1 MTDTTNQDEVFDVF
15 ADKEDPS
22 EVVDETE
29 DQAEAE
35 EQESAEDEGSPED
48 DTEEYEEDGKT
59 YRVPKDLKGHLLR
72 NRDYTQKTQEL
83 AEQRRAFEAER
94 VKAQENDEAIEE
106 ARYTQRQIQNRLS
119 DLQALTADDWNQI
132 RIMDHQ
138 RGTNR
143 YDELQREFLTLPRQ
157 ADEAKRTLDQ
167 KISEARDMQQQA
179 LAQQVAQGQA
189 ILARDIPGWGP
200 ELGAKLVDFVKS
212 EYGVTEEKHGQAF
225 MDPALVKLAYAAFK
239 AKGDQQKAQTA
250 KRAEQAQKTVPANTV
265 KGGAAPKGGLHDKL
279 SATEWAARR
288 NRELA
293 AKGRP

>member
-1 MTDTTNQDEVFDVF
+1 MTDTTTSDEVFDVF
-15 ADKEDPS
+15 EQAEP
-22 EVVDETE
+22 EVVEETE
-29 DQAEAE
+29 DQAETE
-35 EQESAEDEGSPED
+35 EQESTEEEGSPED
-48 DTEEYEEDGKT
+48 DTEDYEEDGKT

-72 NRDYTQKTQEL
+72 QRDYTQKTQEL

-106 ARYTQRQIQNRLS
+106 VRFTQRRIQNRLS
-119 DLQALTADDWNQI
+119 DLQALTPEDWNQL
-132 RIMDHQ
+132 RIMDQ
-138 RGTNR
+138 QAGTNK

-157 ADEAKRTLDQ
+157 AEEAKRTLDQ
-167 KISEARDMQQQA
+167 KIAESRDAQQQV
-179 LAQQVAQGQA
+179 LAKQVAQGQA
-189 ILARDIPGWGP
+189 ELARDIPGWGP

-265 KGGAAPKGGLHDKL
+265 KGGAAPKAGLHDNL
-279 SATEWAARR
+279 PAEEWAARR
-288 NRELA
+288 NRQLA